1 MLQKRIEEVL
11 REVLIQQGAEGAGFI
26 VEPPPP
32 AFYEKADLATNAAL
46 VAAKGMG
53 LSPLKLAERLCG
65 ELTESPEIEEAAAS
79 GGGFINIL
87 LSQDFLHEAL
97 KEAVKQKEKFGW
109 KSEIPRPSGGKG
121 VDEKMLLEFV
131 SANPT
136 GPLNVV
142 SARAAAF
149 GDALTEILK
158 SQGARAEKEYYVN
171 DTGQQAELLG
181 KSVEARIAELEGK
194 PLEIPPEGY
203 AGEYL
208 REIAQEIASQK
219 ISASLEVDRDSS
231 REIHPREEIQ
241 RRTIEHILD
250 QQKRDLVEY
259 GVSFDRWFHESS
271 LLTERRVEEVL
282 KKLKEKGHAYE
293 KDGALWLASTKWKD
307 DKDRVLLREDGRP
320 TYLASDLAY
329 HADKFRRGYDNL
341 IDIWGPDH
349 HGYTTRT
356 RAGIMALGLD
366 AERLEILIV
375 QQVHLKAD
383 GKRIS
388 MSKRGGAFVTLNDL
402 IHEVGKD
409 AARFFFLMRSASV
422 PLEFDLTLAKKQ
434 APENPVYYVQYA
446 HARLS
451 SILREARARGAET
464 SENSLAHLTAH
475 QERRLMC
482 EIGFFPDILALAA
495 RERAPHLI
503 AQYLL
508 KAAGLLHRYYQ
519 DHRVISEDSAL
530 TSGRLYLC
538 AGLQS
543 VFKSGLALLGV
554 SCPEKM

>member
-11 REVLIQQGAEGAGFI
+11 REALTQQGAEGAGFI

-109 KSEIPRPSGGKG
+109 KSEIPCPSGGKG
-121 VDEKMLLEFV
+121 GGEKMLLEFV

-136 GPLNVV
+136 GPLNVA

-171 DTGQQAELLG
+171 DTGQQAELLE
-181 KSVEARIAELEGK
+181 KSVEARIAELEGR
-194 PLEIPPEGY
+194 PFEIPPEGY

-208 REIAQEIASQK
+208 REIAREIASQK
-219 ISASLEVDRDSS
+219 IGASSS
-231 REIHPREEIQ
+231 KEIQ
-241 RRTIEHILD
+241 RRTIERILD

-271 LLTERRVEEVL
+271 LLTERREEVL

-307 DKDRVLLREDGRP
+307 DKDRVLLREDGRL

-329 HADKFRRGYDNL
+329 HADKFRRGYDRL

-349 HGYTTRT
+349 HGYMART
-356 RAGIMALGLD
+356 RAGVMALGLD

-375 QQVHLKAD
+375 QQVHLKAE

-402 IHEVGKD
+402 IREVGKD
-409 AARFFFLMRSASV
+409 AARFFFLMRSANV

-451 SILREARARGAET
+451 SILREARARGVEA

-482 EIGFFPDILALAA
+482 KIGFFPDILALAA

-530 TSGRLYLC
+530 TSARLYLC
-538 AGLQS
+538 TGLQS
-543 VFKSGLALLGV
+543 VFKSGLAILGV
-554 SCPEKM
+554 SSPEKM